1 MHLGLNQQKCLRVIK
16 MLVCKNLKKIF
27 VEGNESICILDDI
40 NFNISKGE
48 TVSIIGSSGSG
59 KSTLLHVLSSLEK
72 ADSGE
77 ILLDDSLITS
87 LTENELCAI
96 RLNKIGFIYQFHHL
110 IKELNVK
117 ENIALPLIIKGEDVD
132 DIESKTNDIIDQVGL
147 SERKNYQI
155 DKLSGGERQRVAIAR
170 AVVHK
175 PKIIFADEPTGNLDK
190 VNANNIFS
198 LLKDLV
204 NYNQSSLIMATHD
217 LDIAVLLDKKYS
229 IQNGDLIKIKD

>member
-1 MHLGLNQQKCLRVIK
+1 

-170 AVVHK
+170 AVAHK

-217 LDIAVLLDKKYS
+217 LDIAELLDKKYS

>member
-1 MHLGLNQQKCLRVIK
+1 

-27 VEGNESICILDDI
+27 VEGNESICILDDV

-170 AVVHK
+170 AVAHK